1 MNLTIEKIKT
11 HPELSGLWKEACHNS
26 DDAKNLDR
34 AILRVYPGLKE
45 FTRPLMNLEILSFT
59 DPKELI
65 KGNKEDIRKIRNEL
79 SRCNAVKVT
88 SISISNG
95 MRFREF
101 FFLPEFTLHTQ

>member
-1 MNLTIEKIKT
+1 MKLTIEKIKT
-11 HPELSGLWKEACHNS
+11 HPELSGFWKEACHDS

-65 KGNKEDIRKIRNEL
+65 KGTKEDIRKIRNEL

-88 SISISNG
+88 SVNVTTG
-95 MRFREF
+95 TRLREF
-101 FFLPEFTLHTQ
+101 FYLPEFSLNTQ